1 MVVASDGTE
10 ALSQS
15 EHGQRIDLLF
25 TDIVMPGSLNG
36 QELAGRLRR
45 RLPTLNVI
53 YTTGY
58 SDEIVAQTGQLE
70 DGALVLRKPYDG
82 NALSAALS
90 RSFGH

>member
-1 MVVASDGTE
+1 
-10 ALSQS
+10 
-15 EHGQRIDLLF
+15 
-25 TDIVMPGSLNG
+25 
-36 QELAGRLRR
+36 LRR